1 MSLKTYR
8 QKADLTQLQLAE
20 AAGVSQSQITH
31 LECGRRANISLGQAR
46 AIVRALNDRGV
57 VCSVDKVF
65 PYEEAK
71 AA

>member
-1 MSLKTYR
+1 MSLKNYR
-8 QKADLTQLQLAE
+8 QKAGLTQLQLAE

-31 LECGRRANISLGQAR
+31 HECGRRANISLGQAR

-57 VCSVDKVF
+57 KCSLDSVF
-65 PYEEAK
+65 PCEEAK